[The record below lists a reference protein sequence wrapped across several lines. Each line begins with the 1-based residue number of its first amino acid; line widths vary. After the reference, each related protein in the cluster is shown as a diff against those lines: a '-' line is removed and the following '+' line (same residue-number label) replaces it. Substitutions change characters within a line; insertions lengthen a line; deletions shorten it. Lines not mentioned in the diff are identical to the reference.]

1 MPMEEI
7 KFEFPDPERPDKSTE
22 VEGNTLETP
31 VDLDDDTDEF
41 EVEGDNVGNTD
52 EVEVVDD
59 TPKKDRNR
67 KPADEPPEL
76 VSDDELQSYS
86 QKIRK
91 RIEHLGR
98 GYHDERRAKEA
109 AQRERDELEQYAR
122 AVTGKLKEL
131 EESSGKS
138 REMLL
143 SQAKHAANLEYEQSK
158 KEYRDAYES
167 GDADAV
173 LNAQDKL
180 TGAKMKLE
188 RVTNFKLP
196 PVQKVETNV
205 QTTQQAPSA
214 PKIDERTTQWYSENS
229 WFGSDDE
236 MTAFALGYH
245 NKLLKGGVSLGSDD
259 YYEKL
264 NSRMR
269 QVFPEAFDDG
279 IDEEIEQH
287 EEKRPTKSPSVV
299 APATRSTASKK
310 IVLTKSAVAIAKRM
324 GVPLAEYAKQVAE
337 LRKQNNG

>member
-1 MPMEEI
+1 MPFEEV
-7 KFEFPDPERPDKSTE
+7 KFEFPDESREKNTVE
-22 VEGNTLETP
+22 VDGNRAETP
-31 VDLDDDTDEF
+31 MNPVDTEDDGF
-41 EVEGDNVGNTD
+41 EVETD
-52 EVEVVDD
+52 EQIEVIDD
-59 TPKKDRNR
+59 TPPKDRNR
-67 KPADEPPEL
+67 KPADEPPTP

-109 AQRERDELEQYAR
+109 ALRERDELEKYAK
-122 AVTGKLKEL
+122 AVTGRLKEL

-143 SQAKHAANLEYEQSK
+143 SQAKHSAAMEYEAAK

-173 LNAQDKL
+173 VSAQDKL
-180 TGAKMKLE
+180 TSSKIKLD
-188 RVTNFKLP
+188 RIANFKLP
-196 PVQKVETNV
+196 PVQTQEVSVKNEQSNQNTQKAPALDNKTQEWYTTN
-205 QTTQQAPSA
+205 P
-214 PKIDERTTQWYSENS
+214 

-245 NKLLKGGVSLGSDD
+245 NKLLKQGVASGSDD

-279 IDEEIEQH
+279 LDEEIEQQ
-287 EEKRPTKSPSVV
+287 EEKRPAKSPSVV

-310 IVLTKSAVAIAKRM
+310 IVLTKSQVNLAKRL
-324 GVPLAEYAKQVAE
+324 GVSLADYAKQVAE